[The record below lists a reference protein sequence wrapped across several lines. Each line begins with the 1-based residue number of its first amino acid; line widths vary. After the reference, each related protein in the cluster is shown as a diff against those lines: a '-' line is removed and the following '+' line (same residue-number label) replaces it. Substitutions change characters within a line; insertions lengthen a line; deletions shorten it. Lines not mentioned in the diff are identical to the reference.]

1 MRQALGWPP
10 ASLRVRNPLVGHLE
24 LQVLHC
30 VDACPGPSCPQVNL
44 LLSDAAF
51 PRRSNTVF
59 GIWDLPQKSSTKAKF
74 GTLGLNWDFFGT
86 IFIPFWDF

>member
-1 MRQALGWPP
+1 MRKALGWPP

-51 PRRSNTVF
+51 PQKEAPSVSLSRANDYSTLNTIALLR
-59 GIWDLPQKSSTKAKF
+59 GKSS
-74 GTLGLNWDFFGT
+74 
-86 IFIPFWDF
+86 

>member
-1 MRQALGWPP
+1 MRKALGWPP

-51 PRRSNTVF
+51 PQKEAPSVSSLFRANDYSTLNTIALLR
-59 GIWDLPQKSSTKAKF
+59 GKSS
-74 GTLGLNWDFFGT
+74 
-86 IFIPFWDF
+86 